1 MAKITREQLAR
12 WNAKL
17 QNGFQL
23 DLQCLLI
30 HNEKTPTRYI
40 ELGNGKRI
48 AASLMYN
55 DIYEGHRDTGKR
67 QPVLRLALWEDSGTS
82 GMMRSFG
89 TGVYIN
95 VGVIQDK
102 KLFSEL
108 AKLSATITDE
118 KIMAWAEEK
127 MPQLNNA
134 FVV

>member
-1 MAKITREQLAR
+1 MAKVTQEQLNR

-17 QNGFQL
+17 HNGFQI
-23 DLQCLLI
+23 DLQYLLI
-30 HNEKTPTRYI
+30 HNEKKPTRYI

-55 DIYEGHRDTGKR
+55 DIYEGYRHTGKQ
-67 QPVLRLALWEDSGTS
+67 QPILHLALWEDSGAS
-82 GMMRSFG
+82 RMMRSFG

-95 VGVIQDK
+95 IGVIQDK

-108 AKLSATITDE
+108 AKLSATISDE
-118 KIMAWAEEK
+118 KIMALAKEK